1 MSNENKKTAK
11 YEFCVEKQDR
21 ADGQQIFYYT
31 KIDGYCNTD
40 SLSMDKEKAKEWFD
54 KHSKS
59 EISKPKITV
68 LKTVI
73 KEVQDEI

>member
-11 YEFCVEKQDR
+11 YEFCIEKHDK
-21 ADGQQIFYYT
+21 ADGEHIFYFT
-31 KIDGYCNTD
+31 KIDGVCDTD
-40 SLSMDKEKAKEWFD
+40 SLSMDKEKALQWFD
-54 KHSKS
+54 KNSKN

-73 KEVQDEI
+73 KEVKNG

>member
-11 YEFCVEKQDR
+11 YEFCIETQDK
-21 ADGQQIFYYT
+21 ADGENIFYFT
-31 KIDGYCNTD
+31 KIDGVCDTN
-40 SLSMDKEKAKEWFD
+40 SLSMDKEKARKWFD
-54 KHSKS
+54 KNSKS

-73 KEVQDEI
+73 KEVNND